1 MSSFAKKLV
10 HWHQQYGR
18 KGLPW
23 QGVKDPYKVWLSEIM
38 LQQTQVAT
46 VIDRYQLFLS
56 KFPTVK
62 TLAEAPLDDVMALWA
77 GLGYYTRARNLH
89 ACAKI
94 VAFEFNGQFPREPEK
109 LNELPGIG
117 KSTARAIAAFCFNYS
132 ASILDANVQRLIARV
147 YGIEGSL
154 KTSSENK
161 KLWNLADE
169 LVPEDAHLMPVYTQ
183 ALMDF
188 GATVCK
194 PTTPICQSNLGNRCI
209 YLSDC
214 MAFKKELVMQIP
226 MKVKKIPSKIMV
238 SEMLLILSQ
247 DEILLEKRPS
257 SGIWGGLWTLP
268 ETPWIEVESEE
279 AISLTN
285 FQLEQF
291 QPLVSFFIPSIYET
305 AKQLAPLKHVF
316 THRTLYFSTKVVEVQ
331 KNVLKINPSCS
342 WIKKSDIAHLG
353 LPTPIKK
360 LLEDFQIL
368 KRVE

>member
-1 MSSFAKKLV
+1 MSSFAQKLV
-10 HWHQQYGR
+10 EWHQKYGR
-18 KGLPW
+18 RGLPW
-23 QGVKDPYKVWLSEIM
+23 QGLKDPYKVWLSEIM

-56 KFPTVK
+56 KFPNVH
-62 TLAEAPLDDVMALWA
+62 TLAQAPLDDVMALWA

-94 VAFEFNGQFPREPEK
+94 IVSDFGGKFPKDPER

-117 KSTARAIAAFCFNYS
+117 KSTARAIAAFCFNHS

-161 KLWNLADE
+161 KLWELADQLIPKE
-169 LVPEDAHLMPVYTQ
+169 EHLMPTYTQ

-194 PTTPICQSNLGNRCI
+194 PTSPTCQNNVGNSCV

-214 MAFKKELVMQIP
+214 LAYKNDLVMQIP
-226 MKVKKIPSKIMV
+226 LKIKKVPSKIVV
-238 SEMLLILSQ
+238 SEMLLLLSE

-268 ETPWIEVESEE
+268 ETPWIEVESEKM
-279 AISLTN
+279 ISQMN
-285 FQLEQF
+285 FQREQF
-291 QPLVSFFIPSIYET
+291 QPLVSFFIPSTYAL
-305 AKQLAPLKHVF
+305 AKTLAPLKHVF
-316 THRTLYFSTKVVEVQ
+316 THRTLYFSTRVARVQ
-331 KNVLKINPSCS
+331 KDAIISSDSCS
-342 WIKKSDIAHLG
+342 WVKVSELGNLG

-360 LLEDFQIL
+360 MLEDFQIL
-368 KRVE
+368 K